1 MKIKNLVFTK
11 IKERFKFAPIVD
23 NQEERVELSQIEHLV
38 VADIEERTETV
49 KIGHMTISNINVL
62 PCKIC
67 RKEMEG
73 YTDLESNEKLTI
85 EENYEGKKIKE
96 ETITYLTDYYDLF
109 GMKKK
114 NSHPNQ
120 EEVYQK
126 VKKLKQEGII

>member
-11 IKERFKFAPIVD
+11 IKERFKFVPIVD
-23 NQEERVELSQIEHLV
+23 NHEERVEFSKIEHLV
-38 VADIEERTETV
+38 VADIEERIETDQ
-49 KIGHMTISNINVL
+49 IGHITISNIYAS
-62 PCKIC
+62 PCRIC

-96 ETITYLTDYYDLF
+96 ETITYLTEYYDLF
-109 GMKKK
+109 GNKK
-114 NSHPNQ
+114 NNNHSNK